1 MIGSEEDPKDGKAAL
16 TPDDRVSP
24 NAPAYFGPGAIAW
37 ISSQRSFPRSS
48 TRDGRI
54 SEGARLRSSLILVFF
69 WCWLNGFGERAR
81 LAGQVLVG
89 ADERRVLGRK
99 ECKLF

>member
-1 MIGSEEDPKDGKAAL
+1 M
-16 TPDDRVSP
+16 
-24 NAPAYFGPGAIAW
+24 
-37 ISSQRSFPRSS
+37 ISSQRSFFRSS